1 MALELIDLQIKNYP
15 YAVQLRDLKA
25 VVLIETKDF
34 GAAAVLLEE
43 VKKDINR
50 SFPILYNL
58 GCAYLGNENYIEA
71 VDNLEL
77 ALAIKPENYAVN
89 YNLGLAY
96 QNIQQ
101 YNKARVSYQ
110 RALSLKQTPEV
121 LKSLAIVNKALDF
134 YDEAQKNLEMLIDL
148 DPKDV
153 DGILVQ
159 SPLPK
164 NLNEELIIE
173 LISPNKDV
181 DGFHPFN
188 IGSLAIRQPR
198 LRSCTPYGVIKMLK
212 ASDIELEGLD
222 ATIVGVSN
230 NVGRPMALE
239 LLLEKCTITS
249 CHSRTKNLEEKVRQ
263 ADLVVVAAGKQNL
276 VRGEWIKKGAI
287 VIDIGINR
295 IDNKLVG
302 DVEFEVESKN
312 ASYITP
318 VPGGVGPM
326 TVSTL
331 MENTLQ
337 AQKLNNSSLQ

>member
-1 MALELIDLQIKNYP
+1 MTAKIIDG
-15 YAVQLRDLKA
+15 KA
-25 VVLIETKDF
+25 IAEQ
-34 GAAAVLLEE
+34 
-43 VKKDINR
+43 
-50 SFPILYNL
+50 NL
-58 GCAYLGNENYIEA
+58 
-71 VDNLEL
+71 
-77 ALAIKPENYAVN
+77 
-89 YNLGLAY
+89 
-96 QNIQQ
+96 
-101 YNKARVSYQ
+101 NK
-110 RALSLKQTPEV
+110 LKQEILERENNDIRRPC
-121 LKSLAIVNKALDF
+121 LAVILVGDDPASSIYVNKKKSACENVGIKSVSHQLPTDTNQSNLNDLINTLNQ
-134 YDEAQKNLEMLIDL
+134 DE
-148 DPKDV
+148 DV

-164 NLNEELIIE
+164 HLDEELIIE

-212 ASDIELEGLD
+212 ASNINLEGLD

-249 CHSRTKNLEEKVRQ
+249 CHSRTKDLEAKVRQ

-287 VIDIGINR
+287 VVDIGINR
-295 IDNKLVG
+295 INNKLVG
-302 DVEFEVESKN
+302 DVEFEV
-312 ASYITP
+312 ASQFASHITP

-326 TVSTL
+326 TVATL

-337 AQKLNNSSLQ
+337 AQKLNAIGLQ

>member
-1 MALELIDLQIKNYP
+1 MTAKIIDG
-15 YAVQLRDLKA
+15 KA
-25 VVLIETKDF
+25 IAEQ
-34 GAAAVLLEE
+34 
-43 VKKDINR
+43 N
-50 SFPILYNL
+50 LY
-58 GCAYLGNENYIEA
+58 
-71 VDNLEL
+71 
-77 ALAIKPENYAVN
+77 K
-89 YNLGLAY
+89 
-96 QNIQQ
+96 
-101 YNKARVSYQ
+101 
-110 RALSLKQTPEV
+110 LKQEILERENNDIRRPC
-121 LKSLAIVNKALDF
+121 LAVILVGDDPASSIYVNKKKSACENVGIKSVSHQLPTDTKQSNLNDLINTLNQ
-134 YDEAQKNLEMLIDL
+134 DE
-148 DPKDV
+148 DV

-164 NLNEELIIE
+164 HLDEELIIE

-212 ASDIELEGLD
+212 ASNINLEGLD

-249 CHSRTKNLEEKVRQ
+249 CHSRTKDLEAKVRQ

-287 VIDIGINR
+287 VVDIGINR
-295 IDNKLVG
+295 INNKLVG
-302 DVEFEVESKN
+302 DVEFEVASQN

-326 TVSTL
+326 TVATL

-337 AQKLNNSSLQ
+337 AQKLNAIGLQ

>member
-1 MALELIDLQIKNYP
+1 MTAKIIDG
-15 YAVQLRDLKA
+15 KA
-25 VVLIETKDF
+25 IAEQ
-34 GAAAVLLEE
+34 
-43 VKKDINR
+43 
-50 SFPILYNL
+50 NL
-58 GCAYLGNENYIEA
+58 
-71 VDNLEL
+71 
-77 ALAIKPENYAVN
+77 
-89 YNLGLAY
+89 
-96 QNIQQ
+96 
-101 YNKARVSYQ
+101 NK
-110 RALSLKQTPEV
+110 LKQEILERENNDIRRPC
-121 LKSLAIVNKALDF
+121 LAVILVGDDPASSIYVNKKKSACENVGIKSVSHQLPTDTNQSNLNDLINTLNQ
-134 YDEAQKNLEMLIDL
+134 DE
-148 DPKDV
+148 DV

-164 NLNEELIIE
+164 HLDEELIIE

-212 ASDIELEGLD
+212 ASNINLEGLD

-249 CHSRTKNLEEKVRQ
+249 CHSRTKDLEAKVRQ

-287 VIDIGINR
+287 VVDIGINR
-295 IDNKLVG
+295 INNKLVG
-302 DVEFEVESKN
+302 DVEFEVASQN

-326 TVSTL
+326 TVATL

-337 AQKLNNSSLQ
+337 AQKLNANGLQ

>member
-1 MALELIDLQIKNYP
+1 MTAKIIDGKAIAEQNLNKLKHEILERENNDIRRPCL
-15 YAVQLRDLKA
+15 AV
-25 VVLIETKDF
+25 
-34 GAAAVLLEE
+34 
-43 VKKDINR
+43 
-50 SFPILYNL
+50 ILVGDDPASSIY
-58 GCAYLGNENYIEA
+58 
-71 VDNLEL
+71 
-77 ALAIKPENYAVN
+77 
-89 YNLGLAY
+89 
-96 QNIQQ
+96 
-101 YNKARVSYQ
+101 
-110 RALSLKQTPEV
+110 
-121 LKSLAIVNKALDF
+121 VNKKKSACENVGIKSVSHQLPTDTNQSNLNDLINTLNQ
-134 YDEAQKNLEMLIDL
+134 DE
-148 DPKDV
+148 DV

-164 NLNEELIIE
+164 HLDEELIIE

-212 ASDIELEGLD
+212 ASNINLEGLD

-249 CHSRTKNLEEKVRQ
+249 CHSRTKDLEAKVRQ

-287 VIDIGINR
+287 VVDIGINR
-295 IDNKLVG
+295 INNKLVG
-302 DVEFEVESKN
+302 DVEFEVASQN

-326 TVSTL
+326 TVATL

-337 AQKLNNSSLQ
+337 AQKLNDIGLQ

>member
-1 MALELIDLQIKNYP
+1 MGDDPASSIY
-15 YAVQLRDLKA
+15 
-25 VVLIETKDF
+25 
-34 GAAAVLLEE
+34 
-43 VKKDINR
+43 
-50 SFPILYNL
+50 
-58 GCAYLGNENYIEA
+58 
-71 VDNLEL
+71 
-77 ALAIKPENYAVN
+77 
-89 YNLGLAY
+89 
-96 QNIQQ
+96 
-101 YNKARVSYQ
+101 
-110 RALSLKQTPEV
+110 
-121 LKSLAIVNKALDF
+121 VNKKKSACENVGIKSVSHHLPSNTTQSDLN
-134 YDEAQKNLEMLIDL
+134 DLINTLNKN
-148 DPKDV
+148 KDV

-302 DVEFEVESKN
+302 DVEFEVASKN

>member
-1 MALELIDLQIKNYP
+1 MTAKIIDG
-15 YAVQLRDLKA
+15 KA
-25 VVLIETKDF
+25 IAEQ
-34 GAAAVLLEE
+34 
-43 VKKDINR
+43 
-50 SFPILYNL
+50 NL
-58 GCAYLGNENYIEA
+58 
-71 VDNLEL
+71 
-77 ALAIKPENYAVN
+77 
-89 YNLGLAY
+89 
-96 QNIQQ
+96 
-101 YNKARVSYQ
+101 NK
-110 RALSLKQTPEV
+110 LKQEILERENNDIRRPC
-121 LKSLAIVNKALDF
+121 LAVILVGDDPASSIYVNKKKSACENVGIKSVSHQLPTDTKQSNLNDLINTLNQ
-134 YDEAQKNLEMLIDL
+134 DE
-148 DPKDV
+148 DV

-164 NLNEELIIE
+164 HLDEELIIE

-188 IGSLAIRQPR
+188 IGSPAIRQPR

-212 ASDIELEGLD
+212 ASNINLEGLD

-249 CHSRTKNLEEKVRQ
+249 CHSRTKDLEAKVRQ

-287 VIDIGINR
+287 VVDIGINR
-295 IDNKLVG
+295 INNKLVG
-302 DVEFEVESKN
+302 DVEFEVASQN

-326 TVSTL
+326 TVATL

-337 AQKLNNSSLQ
+337 AQKLNAIGLQ

>member
-1 MALELIDLQIKNYP
+1 M
-15 YAVQLRDLKA
+15 
-25 VVLIETKDF
+25 
-34 GAAAVLLEE
+34 
-43 VKKDINR
+43 
-50 SFPILYNL
+50 
-58 GCAYLGNENYIEA
+58 
-71 VDNLEL
+71 
-77 ALAIKPENYAVN
+77 
-89 YNLGLAY
+89 
-96 QNIQQ
+96 
-101 YNKARVSYQ
+101 
-110 RALSLKQTPEV
+110 
-121 LKSLAIVNKALDF
+121 
-134 YDEAQKNLEMLIDL
+134 
-148 DPKDV
+148 
-153 DGILVQ
+153 Q

-164 NLNEELIIE
+164 HLDEELIIE

-212 ASDIELEGLD
+212 ASNINLEGLD

-249 CHSRTKNLEEKVRQ
+249 CHSRTKDLEAKVRQ

-287 VIDIGINR
+287 VVDIGINR
-295 IDNKLVG
+295 INNKLVG
-302 DVEFEVESKN
+302 DVEFEV
-312 ASYITP
+312 ASQFASHITP

-326 TVSTL
+326 TVATL

-337 AQKLNNSSLQ
+337 AQKLSAVGLQ